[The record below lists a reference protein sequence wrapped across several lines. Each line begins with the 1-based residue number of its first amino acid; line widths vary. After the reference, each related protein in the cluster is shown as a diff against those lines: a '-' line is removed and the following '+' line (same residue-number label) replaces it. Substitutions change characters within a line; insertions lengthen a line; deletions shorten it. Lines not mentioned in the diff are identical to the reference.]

1 MAIQIIV
8 DLNFKENN
16 KRTKLPDWYLPS
28 GYVQTQESFE
38 EAIARVIK
46 EKCGAEIDPVLFNCM
61 LVEEIGPFY
70 FRFTYTMKKQS
81 VPFESLVKV
90 LEVNSHKGF
99 KNPSRLKKT
108 ITV

>member
-1 MAIQIIV
+1 MNGIRKE
-8 DLNFKENN
+8 NFKENN

-70 FRFTYTMKKQS
+70 FRFTYTMKKQN

-90 LEVNSHKGF
+90 SEVNF
-99 KNPSRLKKT
+99 KKFLFYFFIVSIIVLFL
-108 ITV
+108 